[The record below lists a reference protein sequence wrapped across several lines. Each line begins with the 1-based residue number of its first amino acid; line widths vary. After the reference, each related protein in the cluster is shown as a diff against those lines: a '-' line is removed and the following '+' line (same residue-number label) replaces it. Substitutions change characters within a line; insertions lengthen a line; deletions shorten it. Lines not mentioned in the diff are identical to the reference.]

1 MRRLLKEVMYYIQ
14 EGSTF
19 EVINNIV
26 FFLVNSSVLSPFDW
40 IYPKPTSIFVVA
52 KVGEEHGNSFA

>member
-1 MRRLLKEVMYYIQ
+1 MCRLLKEVMYCIQ

-26 FFLVNSSVLSPFDW
+26 FFLVNSTVLSPFDW

-52 KVGEEHGNSFA
+52 KVGKGV